1 MIPLSCGSSPAAS
14 CRGAR
19 SPALLL
25 YCTLPGMQ
33 AGAQEGCGVRVQF
46 STSGSSRA
54 NFMGEPLHIHRKPV
68 LRRAILCSCHLEFFI
83 FEKEVWRLNFALGPT
98 NYGNSLESH
107 FHNIYLLSKPTILF
121 LIMAPLSSP
130 LPELEITHPLHPTLP
145 HHTKSCQAPSVLFQ
159 PCIYSFL
166 SIPNVAALLL
176 SLSPRFLKFIYFSL
190 FQSIVHL
197 QHRLD
202 FRCTAK

>member
-1 MIPLSCGSSPAAS
+1 MVPAPLHPAGVHAVLLCS
-14 CRGAR
+14 FTAHYQACRQVPRKGVGCMCNSA
-19 SPALLL
+19 PLV
-25 YCTLPGMQ
+25 Q
-33 AGAQEGCGVRVQF
+33 AEP
-46 STSGSSRA
+46 TSWV
-54 NFMGEPLHIHRKPV
+54 NPLHIHRKPV

-107 FHNIYLLSKPTILF
+107 FHNIYLRSKPTILF

-130 LPELEITHPLHPTLP
+130 LPELEITYPLHPTLP